1 MEGDAALG
9 FPNKVTHMRSSGPG
23 PNPLS
28 LGVGG
33 NRQDKTQD
41 QVPGEKGCY
50 GQQWWGPSGLGPMR
64 RMPPTPTV
72 AFGSWLLPS

>member
-9 FPNKVTHMRSSGPG
+9 FPNKVIHMRSSGPG

-28 LGVGG
+28 VGVGG
-33 NRQDKTQD
+33 QAGQNPS
-41 QVPGEKGCY
+41 PGSGGGGRD
-50 GQQWWGPSGLGPMR
+50 GQQGWEASGLGPMR
-64 RMPPTPTV
+64 RMPAG